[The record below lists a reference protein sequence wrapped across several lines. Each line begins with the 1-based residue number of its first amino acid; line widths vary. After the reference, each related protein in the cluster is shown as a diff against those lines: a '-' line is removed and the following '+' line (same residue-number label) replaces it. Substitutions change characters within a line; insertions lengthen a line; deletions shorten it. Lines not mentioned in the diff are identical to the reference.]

1 MGIFQKLF
9 TRTPEPSEPFPIIIV
24 SGLPRS
30 GTSMMMKILEAGG
43 LAIVSD
49 GLREADEDNPKGYYE
64 LEDVKA
70 LANGLE
76 PAWLADA
83 EGKVV
88 KVITFLLQYLPVT
101 HRYKVI
107 FMRREINEILASQ
120 AKMLERRH
128 ETSAD
133 SDEKVRDAYL
143 EHLKRV
149 KVWLSNQS
157 NMDVLSIEY
166 RALLEKPQE
175 VIPSLIEFLGAPF
188 TPEQISAMQLVP
200 DKTLYRN
207 RSA

>member
-9 TRTPEPSEPFPIIIV
+9 TRTLEHSEPFPIIIV

-88 KVITFLLQYLPVT
+88 KVITFLLQYLPAT

-157 NMDVLSIEY
+157 NMDVLTIEH

-175 VIPSLIEFLGAPF
+175 VIPSLIEFLGVTF

-200 DKTLYRN
+200 DKSLYRN

>member
-1 MGIFQKLF
+1 MGIFQNLF
-9 TRTPEPSEPFPIIIV
+9 ARTPKPSEPFPIIIV

-43 LAIVSD
+43 MTILFD

-64 LEDVKA
+64 LEAVKA
-70 LANGLE
+70 LTE
-76 PAWLADA
+76 ERDPEWLANA

-88 KVITFLLQYLPVT
+88 KVISFLLQYLPTT

-107 FMRREINEILASQ
+107 FMRREIDEILASQ

-128 ETSAD
+128 ETSTD
-133 SDEKVRDAYL
+133 SDEKVGDAYQ

-149 KVWLSNQS
+149 KVWLSNQA
-157 NMDVLSIEY
+157 NMEVLSIEY
-166 RALLEKPQE
+166 RALLEKPQD
-175 VIPSLIEFLGAPF
+175 VIPSLINFLGVTF
-188 TPEQISAMQLVP
+188 TPDQIVAMQQVP
-200 DKTLYRN
+200 DKSLYRN